1 MEERHRRLLLKQNPH
16 WRDEH
21 ITLPDFERDLLQE
34 LHRYLAYKQILA
46 ITGLRRVG
54 KTIIMKQMMKKLP
67 APKQNICYI
76 SFDDIDYQN
85 YTVAED
91 LINYFLE
98 FSDKHTQRYLFLD
111 EVQKLPSWADLLK
124 TYYDTEENLKII
136 LSGSASLELSLH
148 KETLAG
154 RLLTFH
160 LPVLTFREYARYFK
174 KNISIKTQDIFRE
187 YDLFFADKKEIYQEL
202 LKDYLIKGAFPE
214 LLPVP
219 LTEKDYIKKYIKES
233 VIEKAITDI
242 ARLMNEDEKIIYD
255 LYRLLANSN
264 ARLFEIVN
272 LANILKINRNKISSY
287 INLLEK
293 SFLLTISYNFTTSVA
308 KQIRV
313 GKKQYIAHS
322 SLVIALLDYPFEVRD
337 TELAGHLIEGIIANF
352 LETPG
357 FWRSSQKDEVDFI
370 VQKQLPIEV
379 KYQTQIS
386 STDVR
391 SLLKFCK
398 KFHANKGVVITKD
411 LLEKRVIDTVE
422 ILFIPAWF
430 FLLFWKGIPI
440 EEKKS

>member
-1 MEERHRRLLLKQNPH
+1 MEERHRRLLIKQNPH

-21 ITLPDFERDLLQE
+21 TTVPEFERDLLQE
-34 LHRYLAYKQILA
+34 LHRYLSYKQILA
-46 ITGLRRVG
+46 IIGLRRVG
-54 KTIIMKQMMKKLP
+54 KTILLKQMMKKLTVP
-67 APKQNICYI
+67 QQNICYI

-136 LSGSASLELSLH
+136 LSGSASLDLTLH

-154 RLLTFH
+154 RLLTFQ
-160 LPVLTFREYARYFK
+160 LPVLTFTEYARYFNN
-174 KNISIKTQDIFRE
+174 NISLKTQDIVRE
-187 YDLFFADKKEIYQEL
+187 YDLSFADKRETYQEL

-242 ARLMNEDEKIIYD
+242 SRLMNEDEKIIYD

-272 LANILKINRNKISSY
+272 LSSILKVNRNKISTY

-313 GKKQYIAHS
+313 SKKQYIAHS

-337 TELAGHLIEGIIANF
+337 TELAGHLIEGCVANC

-357 FWRSSQKDEVDFI
+357 FWRSSQKDEVDF
-370 VQKQLPIEV
+370 VVHRQLPLEV
-379 KYQTQIS
+379 KYQTQINNN
-386 STDVR
+386 DVR

-398 KFHANKGVVITKD
+398 KFHVNKGIVVTKN

-422 ILFIPAWF
+422 VSFIPAWF
-430 FLLFWKGIPI
+430 FLLCWNQMQTEG
-440 EEKKS
+440 KKR